1 MINPKS
7 VDETKFQR
15 LWKTKNKDDE
25 WWSSFVTAPIGILL
39 NVIVVDWSI
48 LNPNRLTTLSFI
60 VSLFGAAFILPY
72 SYQNFVTA
80 VILIQLSHVLD
91 CMDGQMAR
99 YRGISSPA
107 GSFYDKIAD
116 FIKIFFF
123 FATVSFT
130 VFEETNNITVVFL
143 GFTATFFYTLRSYI
157 KYVTLSIRAEN
168 DPEYFKN
175 RLNTEVELSAGP
187 GFSLRKN
194 LLWFLREQRKLFR
207 FEEGVFVFLISAA
220 LLLHALLPL
229 LWILAISQLYYGL
242 MKAIQRG
249 LQIQKSKYR
258 EMSRHFNK

>member
-1 MINPKS
+1 MTDSKS

-39 NVIVVDWSI
+39 NMIVVDWPI
-48 LNPNRLTTLSFI
+48 LNPNRLTALSFI
-60 VSLFGAAFILPY
+60 FALLGAAYILPF
-72 SYQNFVTA
+72 SYQNFVA
-80 VILIQLSHVLD
+80 AAILIQLSHVLD

-107 GSFYDKIAD
+107 GSFFDKIAD
-116 FIKIFFF
+116 FIKIFIF
-123 FATVSFT
+123 FAAVSFT
-130 VFEETNNITVVFL
+130 VFEESNNITVVFL

-157 KYVTLSIRAEN
+157 KYVTLSIRVEN
-168 DPEYFKN
+168 DPKYFVN
-175 RLNTEVELSAGP
+175 VSNTEVELSAGP

-194 LLWFLREQRKLFR
+194 SLWFLREQRKFFR

-229 LWILAISQLYYGL
+229 LWILAISQLYHGI
-242 MKAIQRG
+242 MKALQRG
-249 LQIQKSKYR
+249 LQIQKSKYQ

>member
-1 MINPKS
+1 MADPKS
-7 VDETKFQR
+7 FDETKFQR

-48 LNPNRLTTLSFI
+48 INPNRLTTLSFI
-60 VSLFGAAFILPY
+60 VSLFGAAFILPFAC
-72 SYQNFVTA
+72 QNFITA
-80 VILIQLSHVLD
+80 AILIQLSHILD

-107 GSFYDKIAD
+107 GSFYDKISD
-116 FIKIFFF
+116 SIKIFLF
-123 FATVSFT
+123 FAAVSFT
-130 VFEETNNITVVFL
+130 AFEETNNIAVVFL

-168 DPEYFKN
+168 DPEYFN
-175 RLNTEVELSAGP
+175 NSLNTEVELSAGP

-194 LLWFLREQRKLFR
+194 LFWFLREQRKF
-207 FEEGVFVFLISAA
+207 FQFDEGVFVFLISAA
-220 LLLHALLPL
+220 LLLNELLPL

-242 MKAIQRG
+242 MKALQRG
-249 LQIQKSKYR
+249 FQIQKSKYR
-258 EMSRHFNK
+258 EMSRHFKK

>member
-1 MINPKS
+1 MTDSKS
-7 VDETKFQR
+7 FYETKFQR

-25 WWSSFVTAPIGILL
+25 WWSSFITAPIGILL
-39 NVIVVDWSI
+39 NVIVVEWSI

-60 VSLFGAAFILPY
+60 ISLFGAAFILPY
-72 SYQNFVTA
+72 AYQNFFIA
-80 VILIQLSHVLD
+80 AILIQLGHVLD

-99 YRGISSPA
+99 YRGILSPA

-116 FIKIFFF
+116 FIKIFLF
-123 FATVSFT
+123 FAAVSFAS
-130 VFEETNNITVVFL
+130 FEEAQDIAVVFL

-175 RLNTEVELSAGP
+175 GLNTDVELSAGP
-187 GFSLRKN
+187 SFSLRKN
-194 LLWFLREQRKLFR
+194 LLWFLREQRKF
-207 FEEGVFVFLISAA
+207 FQFDEGVFVFLISAA
-220 LLLHALLPL
+220 LLLHELLPL

-242 MKAIQRG
+242 MKALQRG

-258 EMSRHFNK
+258 EMSHHFKK

>member
-7 VDETKFQR
+7 VDETKFQH

-48 LNPNRLTTLSFI
+48 LNPNRLTALSFI
-60 VSLFGAAFILPY
+60 SALLGAACILPF
-72 SYQNFVTA
+72 SYQNFVA
-80 VILIQLSHVLD
+80 AAILIQLSHVLD

-107 GSFYDKIAD
+107 GSFYDKISD
-116 FIKIFFF
+116 FIKIFIF

-130 VFEETNNITVVFL
+130 AFEESNNITVVFL
-143 GFTATFFYTLRSYI
+143 GFTATFFYTLSSYI
-157 KYVTLSIRAEN
+157 KYVTLSIRVEN
-168 DPEYFKN
+168 DPKYFVN
-175 RLNTEVELSAGP
+175 VSNTEVELSAGP
-187 GFSLRKN
+187 SFSLRKN
-194 LLWFLREQRKLFR
+194 SLWFLREQRKFFR

-220 LLLHALLPL
+220 LLLQALLPL

-242 MKAIQRG
+242 MKALQRG

-258 EMSRHFNK
+258 EMSRNFNK

>member
-1 MINPKS
+1 MNDPKS
-7 VDETKFQR
+7 FDETKFQR

-25 WWSSFVTAPIGILL
+25 WWSSFITAPIGIFL
-39 NVIVVDWSI
+39 NVIVVDWSVI
-48 LNPNRLTTLSFI
+48 NPNRLTTLSFI

-72 SYQNFVTA
+72 AYQNFVTA
-80 VILIQLSHVLD
+80 AILIQLSHVLD

-99 YRGISSPA
+99 YRGILSPV

-116 FIKIFFF
+116 FIKIFIF
-123 FATVSFT
+123 FAAVSFA

-168 DPEYFKN
+168 DPEYFEN
-175 RLNTEVELSAGP
+175 ASNTEVELSVESN
-187 GFSLRKN
+187 FSLRKN
-194 LLWFLREQRKLFR
+194 LLWFLREQRKFFR

-220 LLLHALLPL
+220 LLLQALLPL

>member
-1 MINPKS
+1 MTDSKS

-25 WWSSFVTAPIGILL
+25 WWSSFVTAPIGILF
-39 NVIVVDWSI
+39 NMIVVDWPI

-60 VSLFGAAFILPY
+60 SALLGAAYILPF
-72 SYQNFVTA
+72 SYQNFVA
-80 VILIQLSHVLD
+80 AAILIQLSHVLD

-116 FIKIFFF
+116 FIKIFIF
-123 FATVSFT
+123 FAAVSFT
-130 VFEETNNITVVFL
+130 AFEETHNIVVVFL

-168 DPEYFKN
+168 DPEYFN
-175 RLNTEVELSAGP
+175 NALNTKVKLSAGP

-194 LLWFLREQRKLFR
+194 LLWFLREQRKFFR
-207 FEEGVFVFLISAA
+207 FEEGVFVSLISAA

>member
-1 MINPKS
+1 MINPES

-48 LNPNRLTTLSFI
+48 LNPSRLTTLSFI
-60 VSLFGAAFILPY
+60 SALLGAAYILPF
-72 SYQNFVTA
+72 SYQNFVA
-80 VILIQLSHVLD
+80 AAILIQLSHVLD

-116 FIKIFFF
+116 FIKIFLF
-123 FATVSFT
+123 FAAVSFT
-130 VFEETNNITVVFL
+130 AFEETKDITVVFL

-168 DPEYFKN
+168 DPEYFEN
-175 RLNTEVELSAGP
+175 ASNTEVELSVESN
-187 GFSLRKN
+187 FSLRKN
-194 LLWFLREQRKLFR
+194 LLWFLREQRKF
-207 FEEGVFVFLISAA
+207 FQFDEGVFVFLISIA
-220 LLLHALLPL
+220 LLLHELLPL

-242 MKAIQRG
+242 MKSLQRG
-249 LQIQKSKYR
+249 LQIHKSKYQ
-258 EMSRHFNK
+258 EMSHHFKK

>member
-1 MINPKS
+1 MTDSKS

-107 GSFYDKIAD
+107 GSFYDKIVD
-116 FIKIFFF
+116 FIKIFLF
-123 FATVSFT
+123 FAAVSFT
-130 VFEETNNITVVFL
+130 AFEETHNITVVFL

-168 DPEYFKN
+168 DPEYFN
-175 RLNTEVELSAGP
+175 NVLNTKVELSAGH

-194 LLWFLREQRKLFR
+194 LLWFLREQRKFFR
-207 FEEGVFVFLISAA
+207 FEEGVFVFLISAS

-249 LQIQKSKYR
+249 LQIKKSKYR
-258 EMSRHFNK
+258 EMSRHFIK

>member
-1 MINPKS
+1 MTYSKS
-7 VDETKFQR
+7 VGETKFQR

-25 WWSSFVTAPIGILL
+25 WWAAFVTAPIGILL
-39 NVIVVDWSI
+39 NVIVVDWSVI
-48 LNPNRLTTLSFI
+48 NPNRLTALSFI
-60 VSLFGAAFILPY
+60 SALLGAAYILPF

-107 GSFYDKIAD
+107 GSFYDKIVD
-116 FIKIFFF
+116 FIKIFLF
-123 FATVSFT
+123 FAAVSFT
-130 VFEETNNITVVFL
+130 AFEETHNITVVFL

-194 LLWFLREQRKLFR
+194 LLWFLREQRKF
-207 FEEGVFVFLISAA
+207 FQFDEGVFVFLISAA
-220 LLLHALLPL
+220 LLLHDTPSITLDPRNKSVVLRSYESCTERTSNSEVK
-229 LWILAISQLYYGL
+229 IS
-242 MKAIQRG
+242 RNE
-249 LQIQKSKYR
+249 S
-258 EMSRHFNK
+258 SF

>member
-1 MINPKS
+1 MTNPKS
-7 VDETKFQR
+7 LDETKFQR
-15 LWKTKNKDDE
+15 MWKTKNKDDE
-25 WWSSFVTAPIGILL
+25 WWSSFVTAPIGLFL
-39 NVIVVDWSI
+39 NMIVVDCSI

-60 VSLFGAAFILPY
+60 SALLGAAYILPF
-72 SYQNFVTA
+72 SYQNFVA
-80 VILIQLSHVLD
+80 AAILIQLSHVLD

-116 FIKIFFF
+116 FIKIFIF
-123 FATVSFT
+123 FAVVSFT
-130 VFEETNNITVVFL
+130 TFEETHNIVVVFL

-168 DPEYFKN
+168 DREYFN
-175 RLNTEVELSAGP
+175 NALNTKVKLSAGP

-194 LLWFLREQRKLFR
+194 LLWFLREQRKFFR
-207 FEEGVFVFLISAA
+207 FEEGVFVSLISAA

-258 EMSRHFNK
+258 EMNRHFNK

>member
-1 MINPKS
+1 MTDSKS
-7 VDETKFQR
+7 FDETKFQR

-25 WWSSFVTAPIGILL
+25 WWSSFITAPIGILL

-60 VSLFGAAFILPY
+60 ISLFGAAFILPY
-72 SYQNFVTA
+72 AYQNFFIA
-80 VILIQLSHVLD
+80 AILIQLGHVLD

-99 YRGISSPA
+99 YRGILSPA

-116 FIKIFFF
+116 FIKIFLF
-123 FATVSFT
+123 FAAVSFT
-130 VFEETNNITVVFL
+130 SFEETQDIAVVFL

-168 DPEYFKN
+168 DLEYFKN
-175 RLNTEVELSAGP
+175 GLNTDVELSAGP
-187 GFSLRKN
+187 SFSLRKN
-194 LLWFLREQRKLFR
+194 LLWFLREQRKF
-207 FEEGVFVFLISAA
+207 FQFDEGVFVFLISAA
-220 LLLHALLPL
+220 LLLHELLPL

-242 MKAIQRG
+242 MKALQRG

-258 EMSRHFNK
+258 EMSHHFKK

>member
-1 MINPKS
+1 MINPKF

-39 NVIVVDWSI
+39 NLIVVDWSI

-60 VSLFGAAFILPY
+60 AALFGAAFILPF

-80 VILIQLSHVLD
+80 AILIQLSHILD

-99 YRGISSPA
+99 YRGNSSPA

-116 FIKIFFF
+116 FIKIFIF
-123 FATVSFT
+123 FAVVSFT
-130 VFEETNNITVVFL
+130 VFEETNNIMVVFL
-143 GFTATFFYTLRSYI
+143 GFTATFFFTLRSYI
-157 KYVTLSIRAEN
+157 KYLTLSILVEKDSEYLKIVSNTKIELSVEN
-168 DPEYFKN
+168 D
-175 RLNTEVELSAGP
+175 
-187 GFSLRKN
+187 FSLKKKI
-194 LLWFLREQRKLFR
+194 LWFLKEQLKF
-207 FEEGVFVFLISAA
+207 FQFDEGVIVFLISAA
-220 LLLHALLPL
+220 LLLHELHLL

-242 MKAIQRG
+242 MKALQRG

-258 EMSRHFNK
+258 EMSHNFKK

>member
-15 LWKTKNKDDE
+15 LWETKNKDDE

-48 LNPNRLTTLSFI
+48 LNPNRLTALSFI
-60 VSLFGAAFILPY
+60 SALSGAAYILPF
-72 SYQNFVTA
+72 SYQNFVA
-80 VILIQLSHVLD
+80 AAILIQLSLVLD

-116 FIKIFFF
+116 FIKIFIF
-123 FATVSFT
+123 FAAVSFT
-130 VFEETNNITVVFL
+130 VFEESNNITVVFL

-168 DPEYFKN
+168 DPKYFVN
-175 RLNTEVELSAGP
+175 VSNTEVELSAGL

-194 LLWFLREQRKLFR
+194 SLWFLREQRKFFR

-242 MKAIQRG
+242 MKALQRG
-249 LQIQKSKYR
+249 LQIQKSKYQ

>member
-1 MINPKS
+1 MTDSKS

-39 NVIVVDWSI
+39 NMIVVDWPI
-48 LNPNRLTTLSFI
+48 LNPNRLTALSFI
-60 VSLFGAAFILPY
+60 SALLGAAYILPF
-72 SYQNFVTA
+72 SYQNFVA
-80 VILIQLSHVLD
+80 AAILIQLSHVLD

-116 FIKIFFF
+116 LIKIFIF
-123 FATVSFT
+123 FAAVSFT
-130 VFEETNNITVVFL
+130 VFEESNNITVVFL

-157 KYVTLSIRAEN
+157 KYVTLSIRVEN
-168 DPEYFKN
+168 DPKYFVN
-175 RLNTEVELSAGP
+175 VSNTEVELSAGP
-187 GFSLRKN
+187 SFSLRKN
-194 LLWFLREQRKLFR
+194 SLWFLREQRKFFR

-229 LWILAISQLYYGL
+229 LWILAISQLYYGI
-242 MKAIQRG
+242 MKALQRG
-249 LQIQKSKYR
+249 LQIQKSKYQ

>member
-1 MINPKS
+1 MADPKS
-7 VDETKFQR
+7 FDETKFQR

-48 LNPNRLTTLSFI
+48 INPNRLTTLSFI
-60 VSLFGAAFILPY
+60 VSLFGAAFILPFAC
-72 SYQNFVTA
+72 QNFITA
-80 VILIQLSHVLD
+80 AILIQLSHILD

-107 GSFYDKIAD
+107 GSFYDKISD
-116 FIKIFFF
+116 SIKIFLF
-123 FATVSFT
+123 FAAVSFT
-130 VFEETNNITVVFL
+130 AFEETNNIAVVFL

-168 DPEYFKN
+168 DPEYFN
-175 RLNTEVELSAGP
+175 NSLNTEVELSAGP

-194 LLWFLREQRKLFR
+194 LFWFLREQRKF
-207 FEEGVFVFLISAA
+207 FQFDEGVFVFLISAA
-220 LLLHALLPL
+220 LLLHELIPL

-242 MKAIQRG
+242 MKALQRG

-258 EMSRHFNK
+258 EMSQHFKK

>member
-1 MINPKS
+1 MINPES

-60 VSLFGAAFILPY
+60 SALLGAAYILPF
-72 SYQNFVTA
+72 SYQNFVA
-80 VILIQLSHVLD
+80 AAILIQLGHVLD

-99 YRGISSPA
+99 YRGILSPV

-116 FIKIFFF
+116 FIKIFIF
-123 FATVSFT
+123 FAAVSFA

-157 KYVTLSIRAEN
+157 KYVTLNIRAEN
-168 DPEYFKN
+168 DPEYFEN
-175 RLNTEVELSAGP
+175 ASNTEVELSVESN
-187 GFSLRKN
+187 FSLRKN
-194 LLWFLREQRKLFR
+194 LLWFLREQRKFFR

-220 LLLHALLPL
+220 LLLQALLPL

>member
-1 MINPKS
+1 MTDSKS

-39 NVIVVDWSI
+39 NMIVVDWPI
-48 LNPNRLTTLSFI
+48 LNPNRLTALSFI
-60 VSLFGAAFILPY
+60 SALLGAAYILPF
-72 SYQNFVTA
+72 SYQNFVA
-80 VILIQLSHVLD
+80 AAILIQLSHVLD

-116 FIKIFFF
+116 FIKIFIF
-123 FATVSFT
+123 FAAVSFT
-130 VFEETNNITVVFL
+130 VFEESNNITVVFL

-157 KYVTLSIRAEN
+157 KYVTLSIRVEN
-168 DPEYFKN
+168 DPKYFVN
-175 RLNTEVELSAGP
+175 VSNTEVELSAGP
-187 GFSLRKN
+187 SFSLRKN
-194 LLWFLREQRKLFR
+194 SLWFLREQRKFFR

-229 LWILAISQLYYGL
+229 LWILAISQLYYGI
-242 MKAIQRG
+242 MKALQRG
-249 LQIQKSKYR
+249 LQIQKSKYQ
-258 EMSRHFNK
+258 EMSSHFNK

>member
-1 MINPKS
+1 MTDSKS

-39 NVIVVDWSI
+39 NMIVVDWPI
-48 LNPNRLTTLSFI
+48 LNPNRITTISFI
-60 VSLFGAAFILPY
+60 SALLGAAYILPF
-72 SYQNFVTA
+72 SYQNFLIA
-80 VILIQLSHVLD
+80 AMLIQLSHVLD

-116 FIKIFFF
+116 SIKIFIF
-123 FATVSFT
+123 FAAVSFT
-130 VFEETNNITVVFL
+130 AFEETHNIVVVFL
-143 GFTATFFYTLRSYI
+143 GFTAAFFYMLRSYI

-168 DPEYFKN
+168 DPEYFN
-175 RLNTEVELSAGP
+175 NALNTKVKLSAGP
-187 GFSLRKN
+187 GFGLRKN
-194 LLWFLREQRKLFR
+194 LLWFLREQHKFFR
-207 FEEGVFVFLISAA
+207 FDEGVFVSLISAA

-242 MKAIQRG
+242 MKAMQRG

>member
-1 MINPKS
+1 MTDSKS
-7 VDETKFQR
+7 FYETKFQR

-25 WWSSFVTAPIGILL
+25 WWSSFITAPIGILL

-60 VSLFGAAFILPY
+60 ISLFGAAFILPY
-72 SYQNFVTA
+72 AYQNFFIA
-80 VILIQLSHVLD
+80 AILIQLGHVLD

-99 YRGISSPA
+99 YRGILSPA

-116 FIKIFFF
+116 FIKIFLF
-123 FATVSFT
+123 FAAVSFAS
-130 VFEETNNITVVFL
+130 FEEAQDIAVVFL

-157 KYVTLSIRAEN
+157 KYLTLSIRAEN

-175 RLNTEVELSAGP
+175 GLNTDVELSAGP
-187 GFSLRKN
+187 SFSLRKN
-194 LLWFLREQRKLFR
+194 LLWFLREQRKF
-207 FEEGVFVFLISAA
+207 FQFDEGVFVFLISAA
-220 LLLHALLPL
+220 LLLHELLPL

-242 MKAIQRG
+242 MKALQRG

-258 EMSRHFNK
+258 EMSHHFKK

>member
-60 VSLFGAAFILPY
+60 VSLLGAAYILPF
-72 SYQNFVTA
+72 SYQNFVA
-80 VILIQLSHVLD
+80 AAILIQLSHVLD

-116 FIKIFFF
+116 FIKIFIF
-123 FATVSFT
+123 FAAVSFA

-157 KYVTLSIRAEN
+157 KYVTLNIRAEN
-168 DPEYFKN
+168 DPEYFEN
-175 RLNTEVELSAGP
+175 ASNTKVELSVESN
-187 GFSLRKN
+187 FSLRKN
-194 LLWFLREQRKLFR
+194 LLWFLREQRKFFR

-220 LLLHALLPL
+220 LLLQALLPL

>member
-1 MINPKS
+1 MINPES

-25 WWSSFVTAPIGILL
+25 WGSSFVTAPIGILL

-60 VSLFGAAFILPY
+60 FSLLGAAYILPF
-72 SYQNFVTA
+72 SYQNFVA
-80 VILIQLSHVLD
+80 AAILIQLSHVLD

-116 FIKIFFF
+116 FIKIFIF
-123 FATVSFT
+123 FAAVSFA

-143 GFTATFFYTLRSYI
+143 GFTATFFYSLRSYI
-157 KYVTLSIRAEN
+157 KYVTLNIRAEN
-168 DPEYFKN
+168 DPEYFEN
-175 RLNTEVELSAGP
+175 ASNTKVELSAGL

-194 LLWFLREQRKLFR
+194 LLWFLREQRKFFR

-229 LWILAISQLYYGL
+229 LWILAISQLYYSL

>member
-1 MINPKS
+1 MTDPKFF
-7 VDETKFQR
+7 DETKFQR

-107 GSFYDKIAD
+107 GSFYDKIVD
-116 FIKIFFF
+116 FIKIFLF
-123 FATVSFT
+123 FAAVSFT
-130 VFEETNNITVVFL
+130 AFEETHNITVVFL

-157 KYVTLSIRAEN
+157 KYVTLSIRVEN

-194 LLWFLREQRKLFR
+194 LLWFLREQRKF
-207 FEEGVFVFLISAA
+207 FQFDEGVFVFLISVA
-220 LLLHALLPL
+220 LLLHELLPL
-229 LWILAISQLYYGL
+229 LWVLAISQLYYGL
-242 MKAIQRG
+242 MKALQRG

-258 EMSRHFNK
+258 EMSHHFKK

>member
-1 MINPKS
+1 MTDSKS
-7 VDETKFQR
+7 FYETKFQR

-25 WWSSFVTAPIGILL
+25 WWSSFITAPIGILL

-60 VSLFGAAFILPY
+60 ISFFGAAFILPY
-72 SYQNFVTA
+72 AYQNFFIA
-80 VILIQLSHVLD
+80 AILIQLGHVLD

-99 YRGISSPA
+99 YRGILSPA

-116 FIKIFFF
+116 FIKIFIF
-123 FATVSFT
+123 FAAVSFAA
-130 VFEETNNITVVFL
+130 FEETNNVTVVFL

-157 KYVTLSIRAEN
+157 KYVTLSIRVEN

-175 RLNTEVELSAGP
+175 RLNTEVELSAEP
-187 GFSLRKN
+187 NFSLRKI
-194 LLWFLREQRKLFR
+194 LLWFLKEQRKF
-207 FEEGVFVFLISAA
+207 FQFDEGVFVFLISAA
-220 LLLHALLPL
+220 LLLHTLLPL

-242 MKAIQRG
+242 MKAVQRG

>member
-1 MINPKS
+1 MTDPKFF
-7 VDETKFQR
+7 DETKFQR

-107 GSFYDKIAD
+107 GSFYDKIVD
-116 FIKIFFF
+116 FIKIFLF
-123 FATVSFT
+123 FAAVSFT
-130 VFEETNNITVVFL
+130 SFEETQDIAVVFL

-157 KYVTLSIRAEN
+157 KYVTLSICAEN

-175 RLNTEVELSAGP
+175 GLNTDVELSAGP
-187 GFSLRKN
+187 SFSLRKN
-194 LLWFLREQRKLFR
+194 LLWFLREQRKF
-207 FEEGVFVFLISAA
+207 FQFDEGVFVFLISIA
-220 LLLHALLPL
+220 LLLHELLPL

-242 MKAIQRG
+242 MKSLQRG
-249 LQIQKSKYR
+249 LQIHKSKYQ
-258 EMSRHFNK
+258 EMSHHFKK

>member
-1 MINPKS
+1 MTDSKS

-107 GSFYDKIAD
+107 GSFYDKIVD
-116 FIKIFFF
+116 FIKIFLF
-123 FATVSFT
+123 FAAVSFT
-130 VFEETNNITVVFL
+130 AFEETHNITVVFL

-157 KYVTLSIRAEN
+157 KYVTLSILAEN
-168 DPEYFKN
+168 DREYFN
-175 RLNTEVELSAGP
+175 NALNTKVKLSAGP

-194 LLWFLREQRKLFR
+194 LLWFLREQRKFFR

-220 LLLHALLPL
+220 LLLQALLPL

>member
-1 MINPKS
+1 MINPES

-60 VSLFGAAFILPY
+60 ISLFGAAFILPY
-72 SYQNFVTA
+72 AYQNFFIA
-80 VILIQLSHVLD
+80 AILIQLGHVLD

-99 YRGISSPA
+99 YRGILSPA

-116 FIKIFFF
+116 FIKIFLF
-123 FATVSFT
+123 FAAVSFAS
-130 VFEETNNITVVFL
+130 FKEAQDIAVVFL

-157 KYVTLSIRAEN
+157 KYLTLSIRAEN

-175 RLNTEVELSAGP
+175 GLNTDVELSAGP
-187 GFSLRKN
+187 SFSLRKN
-194 LLWFLREQRKLFR
+194 LLWFLREQRKF
-207 FEEGVFVFLISAA
+207 FQFDEGVFVFLISIA
-220 LLLHALLPL
+220 LLLHELLPL

-242 MKAIQRG
+242 MKSLQRG
-249 LQIQKSKYR
+249 LQIHKSKYQ
-258 EMSRHFNK
+258 EMSHHFKK

>member
-1 MINPKS
+1 MINPES

-60 VSLFGAAFILPY
+60 SALLGAAYILPF
-72 SYQNFVTA
+72 SYQNFVA
-80 VILIQLSHVLD
+80 AAILIQLSHVLD

-116 FIKIFFF
+116 FIKIFIF
-123 FATVSFT
+123 FAAVSFT
-130 VFEETNNITVVFL
+130 AFEETHNIVVVFL

-168 DPEYFKN
+168 DPEYFN
-175 RLNTEVELSAGP
+175 NALNTKVELSAGH
-187 GFSLRKN
+187 GS
-194 LLWFLREQRKLFR
+194 
-207 FEEGVFVFLISAA
+207 V
-220 LLLHALLPL
+220 
-229 LWILAISQLYYGL
+229 
-242 MKAIQRG
+242 
-249 LQIQKSKYR
+249 
-258 EMSRHFNK
+258 

>member
-1 MINPKS
+1 MTDSKS
-7 VDETKFQR
+7 FDETKFQR

-60 VSLFGAAFILPY
+60 SALLGAAYILPFL
-72 SYQNFVTA
+72 YQNFVA
-80 VILIQLSHVLD
+80 AAILIQLSHVLD

-99 YRGISSPA
+99 DRGILSPV

-116 FIKIFFF
+116 FIKIFLF
-123 FATVSFT
+123 FAAVSFT
-130 VFEETNNITVVFL
+130 SFEETQDITVVFL

-157 KYVTLSIRAEN
+157 KYVTLSICAEN

-175 RLNTEVELSAGP
+175 GLNIDVELSAGP
-187 GFSLRKN
+187 SFSLRKN
-194 LLWFLREQRKLFR
+194 LLWFLREQRKF
-207 FEEGVFVFLISAA
+207 FQFDEGVFVFLISTA
-220 LLLHALLPL
+220 LLLHELLPL

-242 MKAIQRG
+242 MKSLQRG
-249 LQIQKSKYR
+249 LQIHKSKKYYD
-258 EMSRHFNK
+258 NY

>member
-1 MINPKS
+1 MTDSKS

-39 NVIVVDWSI
+39 NMIVVDWPI
-48 LNPNRLTTLSFI
+48 LNPNRLTALSFI
-60 VSLFGAAFILPY
+60 SALLGAAYILPF
-72 SYQNFVTA
+72 SYQNFVA
-80 VILIQLSHVLD
+80 AAILIQLSHVLD

-116 FIKIFFF
+116 LIKIFIF
-123 FATVSFT
+123 FAAVSFT
-130 VFEETNNITVVFL
+130 VFEESNNITVVFL

-157 KYVTLSIRAEN
+157 KYVTLSIRVEN
-168 DPEYFKN
+168 DPKYFVN
-175 RLNTEVELSAGP
+175 VSNTEVELSAGP

-194 LLWFLREQRKLFR
+194 SLWFLREQRKFFR

-229 LWILAISQLYYGL
+229 LWILAISQLYYGI
-242 MKAIQRG
+242 MKALQRG
-249 LQIQKSKYR
+249 LQIQKSKYQ